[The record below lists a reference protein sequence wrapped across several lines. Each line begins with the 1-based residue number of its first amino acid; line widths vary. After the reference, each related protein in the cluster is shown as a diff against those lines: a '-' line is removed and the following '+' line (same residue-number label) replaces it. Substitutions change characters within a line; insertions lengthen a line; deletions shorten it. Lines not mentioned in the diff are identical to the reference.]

1 MSQLLSAGSFLS
13 ASGERRRHWPWLT
26 LRLVLVIG
34 SLVIL
39 FGGTLRQHIERS
51 ADPFTFN
58 DDVRQQIYPF
68 YKYEDPQLFPDD
80 LPARYYLD
88 NFPLGYRLLYTALV
102 PAFGTAGVSKGL
114 PYVLFAIL
122 LLMAGLAAS
131 RLGGWLPAWF
141 TLAFCLSG
149 SYFLARIAGGLP
161 RSFAFPLLACAIAAL
176 ASGRMYALALC
187 TVLGAAL
194 YAPVAVVCGL
204 TLACVLLGLPARD
217 RGDAARW
224 GLKQRLVVLGLTAL
238 VAALLLVPVSLNG
251 QQYGRILRPA
261 DVGDYPEAGEGGR
274 YGAEDRAP
282 FYSLPEAMLKM
293 LPTTFASSGAPWAPD
308 LRTRLTQSVGPWQ
321 VPWVLLGMAAII
333 GGGFVLKAA
342 TSAEAR
348 RIGAFLLAA
357 CVAYVIAQRIAPYFY
372 LPQRYT
378 GYPMPLLGVILFPVA
393 VQALMVVFGRFGQNV
408 WVGSVAVVLVCGLAL
423 YALGGRGAAQA
434 GLHPFADKHAKIYR
448 FIETLPKEAR
458 VAAWPNG
465 IANNIPY
472 LSRREVLIHEEI
484 HQAFHQAY
492 VEEMRRR
499 MRALIDAYYATDP
512 ASLVKLR
519 DDFGVD
525 YLLVDEDHFFTKPPT
540 YFKPFNAWAHE
551 ARQKAPDDLSE
562 LEVFRQMDHAT
573 VFREGSLVVLDLHRV
588 DPVGLSHRP

>member
-261 DVGDYPEAGEGGR
+261 DVVDYPEAGEGGR
-274 YGAEDRAP
+274 YGPNDRAP
-282 FYSLPEAMLKM
+282 FAPLPEATLHMLQI
-293 LPTTFASSGAPWAPD
+293 TFTSSGAPWSPT
-308 LRTRLTQSVGPWQ
+308 LRTWLMHSVGPWQ

-333 GGGFVLKAA
+333 SGGFVLKAT
-342 TSAEAR
+342 TSAAAR

-357 CVAYVIAQRIAPYFY
+357 CMAYVIARPIAPYFY
-372 LPQRYT
+372 LPQRYMV
-378 GYPMPLLGVILFPVA
+378 YSVPLLGVILFPVT
-393 VQALMVVFGRFGQNV
+393 VQALTIVFGRFGQNV

-423 YALGGRGAAQA
+423 YALGGRGTAQA
-434 GLHPFADKHAKIYR
+434 GLYPFADPNVNIYR
-448 FIETLPKEAR
+448 FLATLPKEAR
-458 VAAWPNG
+458 VAAWPSG

-472 LSRREVLIHEEI
+472 LSRREVLINQET
-484 HQAFHQAY
+484 HQAFHQGY

-512 ASLVKLR
+512 VPLVKLR

-525 YLLVDEDHFFTKPPT
+525 YLLVDETHFASKPPT
-540 YFKPFNAWAHE
+540 YFKPFDAWVREAQHNAPAEH
-551 ARQKAPDDLSE
+551 DE
-562 LEVFRQMDHAT
+562 LEVFRQMAQAS
-573 VFREGSLVVLDLHRV
+573 VFRDGTLVVLDLRRV
-588 DPVGLSHRP
+588 GPVDLSHTP